1 MGMHL
6 ASGIWHL
13 APCIQHTAS
22 FTLNPKER
30 TWIEP
35 PLEEGGSN
43 RCSSYCVL
51 FGGKSIALHLS
62 FSPAF
67 DHAWLVYQWS
77 PVSHWDTKWQS
88 YLACKHSSP
97 EGIVYSQPLH
107 TMVRL
112 LMDHKAKYPIYSIER
127 SFSSVLIYRMRPCP
141 YARQQSAADFA
152 LITEL
157 QLQRY
162 WHRKYKAL
170 CSMTPLTEVIAESMK
185 RNSNCSWPFTKW
197 RLHDTGATFILVS
210 LHCICENRF

>member
-1 MGMHL
+1 MASEVNYGYSSPSCPHTTTQVPPSASHILHPTLAWGMGMHL

-22 FTLNPKER
+22 CTLNPKER

-51 FGGKSIALHLS
+51 FGGKGIALHLS
-62 FSPAF
+62 FSPAS

-97 EGIVYSQPLH
+97 EGIVYSHPLY
-107 TMVRL
+107 TMVKL
-112 LMDHKAKYPIYSIER
+112 LMAHKAKYPIYSIEP

-152 LITEL
+152 LIAEL

-162 WHRKYKAL
+162 WQRKKIKHYGRWL
-170 CSMTPLTEVIAESMK
+170 L
-185 RNSNCSWPFTKW
+185 
-197 RLHDTGATFILVS
+197 
-210 LHCICENRF
+210 